1 MEPRKIL
8 VVDDDVDIRKVVALN
23 LTKLGHLV
31 SLAGDG
37 REAASEI
44 AKTDFDVVITD
55 VLMPEKDGLELIQE
69 MRRKARSPRIVAMSG
84 GGKSL
89 SISYLEL
96 ARRLGAHALLNKPF
110 SSSELVAAVDAA
122 LSLRWARP
130 SSE

>member
-8 VVDDDVDIRKVVALN
+8 VVDDDLDVRNVVAIN

-31 SLAGDG
+31 SLAADG
-37 REAASEI
+37 REAVLEI

-69 MRRKARSPRIVAMSG
+69 LRRKGPSPRIVAMSG
-84 GGKSL
+84 GGKSP

-110 SSSELVAAVDAA
+110 SSSELASAVDTA
-122 LSLRWARP
+122 LSMRWARRP
-130 SSE
+130 SQ

>member
-8 VVDDDVDIRKVVALN
+8 VVDDDLEIRKVVAIN
-23 LTKLGHLV
+23 LTRLGHLV
-31 SLAGDG
+31 SLAADG
-37 REAASEI
+37 HEAALEI

-55 VLMPEKDGLELIQE
+55 MVMPEKDGLELIQE
-69 MRRKARSPRIVAMSG
+69 LRRKARGPRIIAMSG
-84 GGKSL
+84 GGKNP

-130 SSE
+130 ARR